1 MLLTIHSRSY
11 LTFDNFKHKQYIPLV
26 SGTYF
31 NRNKLSTAIF
41 KKLLNRYLW
50 ISHSAS
56 KATGHM
62 GSWWELCGGATAKD
76 QECLHQ
82 VCIWPFVVE
91 QSVSACFSHGYE
103 CMNEQIT
110 EVRAHTHTK
119 TTWFYMLLPA
129 QKMQGVMNALKSI
142 TCPLLQCG
150 NFRFFRLCTHTQ
162 RWNAYTA
169 TEPLQNSTMKRLW
182 LKTGT

>member
-110 EVRAHTHTK
+110 EVRTHTQK
-119 TTWFYMLLPA
+119 QHGSTCFYQRKKCKVSWTPWKASLAPSFSA
-129 QKMQGVMNALKSI
+129 EISGSFDCA
-142 TCPLLQCG
+142 
-150 NFRFFRLCTHTQ
+150 HTQ